1 MPNFLR
7 LDFTITN
14 WAAWAPGLTTQD
26 AWRAWAASP
35 PVAPLG
41 TETPPLTEVPPMAR
55 RRLEK
60 LGRPA
65 FQVAQWCQGDAKG
78 MPLIFASRH
87 GDPGRGADLLTSLAK
102 NEPLSP
108 ASFALS
114 VHNAVAAQYSI
125 IRGDTSNVS
134 AVSNGLFTLEAA
146 MMEAAGHLADGQ
158 PEVMVVNYDA
168 GPPAIYASHYDEPYS
183 DFAYAWRITKG
194 NQFSLED
201 AELPPST
208 STAVPHGLSVLRF
221 VLGNEPSYARA
232 DQTAGWRWS
241 RHA

>member
-1 MPNFLR
+1 
-7 LDFTITN
+7 
-14 WAAWAPGLTTQD
+14 
-26 AWRAWAASP
+26 
-35 PVAPLG
+35 
-41 TETPPLTEVPPMAR
+41 MAR

-65 FQVAQWCQGDAKG
+65 FQVAQWCQGDARG

-146 MMEAAGHLADGQ
+146 MVEAAGHLADGQ

-168 GPPAIYASHYDEPYS
+168 GPPAIYSSHYDEPWS
-183 DFAYAWRITKG
+183 DFAFAWRITKG

-201 AELPPST
+201 AELPATT
-208 STAVPHGLSVLRF
+208 STGIPHGLSIFRF
-221 VLGNEPSYARA
+221 FLGTEPSYARA

>member
-1 MPNFLR
+1 MPSALR
-7 LDFTITN
+7 VEFAISN

-26 AWRAWAASP
+26 AWRAWAAAP

-78 MPLIFASRH
+78 LPLIFASRH
-87 GDPGRGADLLTSLAK
+87 GDAGRGVDLLISLAK

-146 MMEAAGHLADGQ
+146 VVEAAGHLADGH
-158 PEVMVVNYDA
+158 PEVMIVNYDA
-168 GPPAIYASHYDEPYS
+168 APPPLLASHYDEPYS
-183 DFAYAWRITKG
+183 DFAFAWRITRG
-194 NQFSLED
+194 TQFVLED
-201 AELPPST
+201 AEVPPT
-208 STAVPHGLSVLRF
+208 SSVGLPHGLSVLRF
-221 VLGNEPSYARA
+221 VLGAEESYARG